1 MKDSCLAMN
10 DKPNLHLLI
19 EQEIP
24 RLRRY
29 ARLFARDRD
38 TADDLVQ
45 ESLLRALSGL
55 HTFEP
60 GTNMRAWLFTILHN
74 VFRNDY
80 RRAKRNPVQPNSDLI
95 ADHAA
100 TAVRGNQESHMEL
113 ARVQAALSTLG
124 EDFREVILL
133 CGVEGLLYEEAAE
146 VLGIPVG
153 TVRSRLSR
161 ARAALRDAVSSKSCL
176 ERRIPEAPRDLKR
189 VISRKMVPSRLSRV
203 PTVSGLATSLRS
215 TP

>member
-1 MKDSCLAMN
+1 MTNSRS
-10 DKPNLHLLI
+10 LHPLI

-55 HTFEP
+55 HTFVP

-113 ARVQAALSTLG
+113 TRVQAALSTLS

-133 CGVEGLLYEEAAE
+133 CGVEGLLYEEAAG

-161 ARAALRDAVSSKSCL
+161 ARSALREAVTTKSCL
-176 ERRIPEAPRDLKR
+176 DRRTPLLPSGLKR
-189 VISRKMVPSRLSRV
+189 ASSRRSLPKGLPRGPAVL
-203 PTVSGLATSLRS
+203 GLATSLR
-215 TP
+215 TTQ

>member
-1 MKDSCLAMN
+1 MN
-10 DKPNLHLLI
+10 DQRNLHLLI

-55 HTFEP
+55 HTFVP

-113 ARVQAALSTLG
+113 TRVQAALSTLS

-161 ARAALRDAVSSKSCL
+161 ARSALREAVTTRSCL
-176 ERRIPEAPRDLKR
+176 DRRLPAPPAALKR
-189 VISRKMVPSRLSRV
+189 VAGQKMLSKGSPRV
-203 PTVSGLATSLRS
+203 PAVSGLATSLR
-215 TP
+215 TTQ

>member
-1 MKDSCLAMN
+1 MTEAL
-10 DKPNLHLLI
+10 PLHQLI

-29 ARLFARDRD
+29 ARLLARDRD

-45 ESLLRALSGL
+45 ESLLRAISGL

-80 RRAKRNPVQPNSDLI
+80 RRAKRNPVQPNSDI
-95 ADHAA
+95 VADHIS
-100 TAVRGNQESHMEL
+100 TAVRGNQESHVEL
-113 ARVQAALSTLG
+113 ARVQAALDTLSD
-124 EDFREVILL
+124 DFREVILL

-161 ARAALRDAVSSKSCL
+161 ARSALREAVGGPHASEHRSGVGEEARGIAALTGRT
-176 ERRIPEAPRDLKR
+176 PR
-189 VISRKMVPSRLSRV
+189 
-203 PTVSGLATSLRS
+203 
-215 TP
+215 

>member
-1 MKDSCLAMN
+1 MN
-10 DKPNLHLLI
+10 TSPSLQALI
-19 EQEIP
+19 AEEIP

-45 ESLLRALSGL
+45 ESLLRAISGL

-80 RRAKRNPVQPNSDLI
+80 RRAKRNPVTPNSDLL

-100 TAVRGNQESHMEL
+100 TAVRGNQEAHVEL
-113 ARVQAALSTLG
+113 ARVRVALDTLSD
-124 EDFREVILL
+124 DFREVILL
-133 CGVEGLLYEEAAE
+133 CGVEGMLYEEAAA

-161 ARAALRDAVSSKSCL
+161 ARAALREAVAAPVRPQPAGRERPVRRSVPGDARGEG
-176 ERRIPEAPRDLKR
+176 ER
-189 VISRKMVPSRLSRV
+189 
-203 PTVSGLATSLRS
+203 SLR
-215 TP
+215 

>member
-1 MKDSCLAMN
+1 MTESV
-10 DKPNLHLLI
+10 PLHALI

-29 ARLFARDRD
+29 ARLFAPDRD

-45 ESLLRALSGL
+45 ESLLRAISGL

-80 RRAKRNPVQPNSDLI
+80 RRAKRNPVQPNSDI
-95 ADHAA
+95 VADHVS
-100 TAVRGNQESHMEL
+100 TAVRGNQESHVEL
-113 ARVQAALSTLG
+113 ARVQAALDTLSD
-124 EDFREVILL
+124 DFREVILL

-161 ARAALRDAVSSKSCL
+161 ARSALRDAVGAPPSAERKL
-176 ERRIPEAPRDLKR
+176 AEGEEARRI
-189 VISRKMVPSRLSRV
+189 
-203 PTVSGLATSLRS
+203 S
-215 TP
+215 TLTGKTAR